1 MRDWL
6 IPTDEAY
13 LRERLGSMSQL
24 AGFKRY
30 TFREGGAAGVEA
42 VDVRN
47 GLLEFTVLPG
57 KGMDLAWAA
66 YRGVPFAY
74 MSRVGVV
81 SPAYYDCRDN
91 EWLRT
96 FHAGLLTTCGLSN
109 VGDPCVDADPALG
122 AVQHGLHGRIAN
134 TAAENVALRE
144 EWRDGE
150 FALAV
155 SGRLREA
162 MVHGCH
168 LTLERTIRTALGSRS
183 IFISDIV
190 TNAGCSAVPL
200 ALMYHFNF
208 GYPLLS
214 ADSQV
219 IAASRRVRP
228 YDTASEAGIADWS
241 RCREPQFDR
250 AEECFFHDI
259 AAGLDGH
266 AGVAVVNGN
275 LGLGVAVCYQPSQL
289 PAFTQWKMMR
299 AGEYVM
305 ALEPGNCIPIGR
317 TALREQGLLHTIA
330 GGERRRFDLEVRIL
344 DGDAMVG
351 EFVNRYGISP
361 HPQRV
366 QDR

>member
-1 MRDWL
+1 MREWN
-6 IPTDEAY
+6 IPTDENR
-13 LRERLGSMSQL
+13 LRERLGCMSQI
-24 AGFKRY
+24 AGLKRY
-30 TFREGGAAGVEA
+30 AFREGGAAGVEA

-57 KGMDLAWAA
+57 KGMDIAWAS

-81 SPAYYDCRDN
+81 SPAYYESRGHD
-91 EWLRT
+91 WLRT

-109 VGDPCVDADPALG
+109 VGDPCVDSEPALG

-134 TAAENVALRE
+134 TAAENVALGE

-150 FALAV
+150 FQLSV

-168 LTLERTIRTALGSRS
+168 LTLERSIRTALGSGS
-183 IFISDIV
+183 IFITDIV
-190 TNAGCSAVPL
+190 ANAGCSAVPL
-200 ALMYHFNF
+200 TLMYHFNF

-214 ADSQV
+214 PDSRV

-228 YDTASEAGIADWS
+228 YDAASKAGITAWS
-241 RCREPQFDR
+241 RCREPHADQ

-259 AAGLDGH
+259 AGGTDGH
-266 AGVAVVNGN
+266 AGVAVVNGD
-275 LGLGVAVCYQPSQL
+275 LGLGVAVCYQPGQL

-317 TALREQGLLHTIA
+317 SALREKGLLHTLA

-344 DGDAMVG
+344 DGDAAIG
-351 EFVNRYGISP
+351 EFSDRY
-361 HPQRV
+361 RR
-366 QDR
+366 DAERELKL